1 MAEQRYSDRNQ
12 QQQTS
17 SETNCEGQQEDFGDV
32 DDQEQSVDWQKE
44 SEEGQSQNVGRG
56 SGQGR
61 HKGDQVRNR

>member
-44 SEEGQSQNVGRG
+44 SERQSQNVSRG